1 MEGAGI
7 GRGFSGDP
15 AVAPAELVQFLDAC
29 RQIDPIAQTKQW
41 MLDQL
46 QLAAGQSV
54 LDVGC
59 GTGDDVA
66 AAAAVVGPSGSAV
79 GVDSSEAMVAEA
91 SSRHG
96 GLPEVSFQLGDAQQL
111 PFESDSF
118 DACRAERVLQHVPDP
133 DRAVSEM
140 ARVLRPGGRLALM
153 EPDWDGFL
161 IDGSDPVVSGA
172 IWRHTLAGVRQPYV
186 GRRLRALLVQH
197 GFVEIEV
204 KGAAEVI
211 TALDR
216 VAHVF
221 EFAAAA
227 SGAVEAGIVSA
238 EDATRWL
245 DDLQDADRDGR
256 FLCAIVSFRTV
267 GVLG

>member
-29 RQIDPIAQTKQW
+29 RQIDSIAQMKQW
-41 MLDQL
+41 ILDQL